1 VEPCQAE
8 DGYEEERDDDHDDDG
23 DDCGDGLQLLRLLVV
38 EDEDQAEDEDAD
50 HVKREGDQKH
60 EEVAIIPPTYAIVDP
75 GTVVVKDLDAVV
87 ADGAVAAPRRP
98 IELARDTPLHP
109 HCDSVDLHVAV
120 QRSSEIIVSV
130 FVRTGTRYH
139 PWVHEGGHGEVDE
152 NKEGDDPLEDGNR
165 IPVLL
170 QNVPLDTRE
179 VEEQGRGAQK

>member
-1 VEPCQAE
+1 VEPRQSE
-8 DGYEEERDDDHDDDG
+8 DGYEEEGDDDHDDDG
-23 DDCGDGLQLLRLLVV
+23 DDCRDGLQLLCFLVI
-38 EDEDQAEDEDAD
+38 EDVDEAEDKDAD
-50 HVKREGDQKH
+50 HVKREGNEEH
-60 EEVAIIPPTYAIVDP
+60 EEVAVVSPTYAIVDP
-75 GTVVVKDLDAVV
+75 GAVVVKDLNAVV

-98 IELARDTPLHP
+98 IELTSDTPLHP

-130 FVRTGTRYH
+130 FVRTGARYH

-170 QNVPLDTRE
+170 QNVPLDARE
-179 VEEQGRGAQK
+179 VEEQGCGAQK